1 MSTHLTFRQ
10 RFRHEGQAYAFLGP
24 ALFLLV
30 ALMVYPLGRVI
41 WMSFF
46 DIDVRGRVAAWIGL
60 GNYLEVFRTVLFWQV
75 LWQTLVFTLGSV
87 VFHLLLGMG
96 LALLLHTRINGRI
109 RNLFRGLLIIPW
121 LFAPTVAGMIWVLML
136 SPFGVVNGFLTAVG
150 LLDPNQT
157 INWLGSPNTSL
168 LSVTAMN
175 IWRAYPF
182 FMVMLLAGLQ
192 AIPEDVY
199 EAADIDGT
207 TPLQKFRFIT
217 VPALRGIILT
227 IILLDGIWTFRAFD
241 PVYVM
246 TGGGPV
252 NSSQVLP
259 TIIYFDA
266 FQKLRTG
273 YAAAE
278 AVVMFLILFGFSVLY
293 VRRAV
298 REIG

>member
-1 MSTHLTFRQ
+1 MSTPLLFRH
-10 RFRHEGQAYAFLGP
+10 RFRHEIQAYSFLWP
-24 ALFLLV
+24 ALGLL
-30 ALMVYPLGRVI
+30 ALLMVYPLGQVI
-41 WMSFF
+41 RMSFF
-46 DIDVRGRVAAWIGL
+46 EVTLRKEAWVGL
-60 GNYLEVFRTVLFWQV
+60 ANYTELLKAPLFWQV
-75 LWQTLVFTLGSV
+75 LWQTVLFTVGSV
-87 VFHLLLGMG
+87 VMHLVIGMG
-96 LALLLHTRINGRI
+96 LALLLHTKINAQI
-109 RNLFRGLLIIPW
+109 RNFLRGLLIIPW

-136 SPFGVVNGFLTAVG
+136 SPFGVVNGFLATIG
-150 LLDPNQT
+150 LLDPNAT
-157 INWLGSPNTSL
+157 INWLGNPATSL

-175 IWRAYPF
+175 IWRAFPF

-207 TPLQKFRFIT
+207 TPLQKFWYIT
-217 VPALRGIILT
+217 IPALRGVIAT
-227 IILLDGIWTFRAFD
+227 IVLLDSIWTFRAFD

-259 TIIYFDA
+259 TMIYFDA
-266 FQKLRTG
+266 FQRLKFG
-273 YAAAE
+273 YASAE
-278 AVVMFLILFGFSVLY
+278 AVVMFLILFAFSVVY

>member
-1 MSTHLTFRQ
+1 MSTPLTFR
-10 RFRHEGQAYAFLGP
+10 RRYRHEIQAYGFLGP
-24 ALFLLV
+24 ALVLLGL
-30 ALMVYPLGRVI
+30 LMVYPLGQVI
-41 WMSFF
+41 RMSFYE
-46 DIDVRGRVAAWIGL
+46 VTLRKEVWVGL
-60 GNYLEVFRTVLFWQV
+60 ANYAELLKAPLFWQV
-75 LWQTLVFTLGSV
+75 LWQTVLFTVGSMVMHLVI
-87 VFHLLLGMG
+87 GMG
-96 LALLLHTRINGRI
+96 LALLLHTKINLQI
-109 RNLFRGLLIIPW
+109 RNFLRGLLIIPW

-136 SPFGVVNGFLTAVG
+136 SPFGVVNGFLTTIG
-150 LLDPNQT
+150 LLDPNAT
-157 INWLGSPNTSL
+157 INWLGNPATSL

-175 IWRAYPF
+175 VWRAFPF

-207 TPLQKFRFIT
+207 TPLQKFWYIT
-217 VPALRGIILT
+217 IPALSGVIAT
-227 IILLDGIWTFRAFD
+227 IVLLDSIWTFRAFD

-266 FQKLRTG
+266 FQKLKFG
-273 YAAAE
+273 YASAE
-278 AVVMFLILFGFSVLY
+278 AVIMFLILFAFSVVY